1 MFLFLL
7 RENLPECVS
16 IERKQIF
23 TQNPYPYVQS
33 SGFIGLYYLQG
44 FQSQCQSLVFC
55 NLASQRDKTV
65 VLLLVTN

>member
-7 RENLPECVS
+7 RENLPERVS
-16 IERKQIF
+16 IERKQTF

-44 FQSQCQSLVFC
+44 FQSQCQGLVFY
-55 NLASQRDKTV
+55 NLASQIYKTV
-65 VLLLVTN
+65 IL